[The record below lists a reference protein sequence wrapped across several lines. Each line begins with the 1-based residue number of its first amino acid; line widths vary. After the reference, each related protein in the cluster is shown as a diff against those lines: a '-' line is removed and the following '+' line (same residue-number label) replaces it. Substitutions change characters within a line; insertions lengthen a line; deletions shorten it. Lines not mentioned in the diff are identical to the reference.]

1 MKIEL
6 NEFLKFYFYIGELI
20 YINIKMW
27 YNIFVVYNSILGGE
41 MSKTTFFEVPNV
53 VSTGMELERRVD
65 LALHEAQNK
74 SHSGR
79 DYSQEL
85 AECLS
90 ALNDFADYNERI
102 LDAMEKKALS
112 KGDKLFIAEMINP
125 LRSNLKSKEKQVQE
139 EIRRLQMGR

>member
-90 ALNDFADYNERI
+90 ALKDFCDYNKMVMDE
-102 LDAMEKKALS
+102 MEKKALS
-112 KGDKLFIAEMINP
+112 NGDESFIADIINP
-125 LRSNLKSKEKQVQE
+125 MRRDLQRKEEKVRK
-139 EIRRLQMGR
+139 EIRRLQMGM